1 MRLWQAARPLTAV
14 PPDGATGALV
24 GALDGDVDPGAD
36 RAPDGAVA
44 PDLAVG
50 AVDWLDVGDE
60 ALTAAQALTSALM
73 SADAVASCESMACCW
88 LSTTAWAWATLAC
101 AAAIPA
107 FDPAA
112 TPVAD
117 PPLAVPC
124 VPAEPVPVPEPAFE
138 PVCVPDD
145 PALLDEVG
153 AGVVR
158 SRTAGVTVNALVA
171 ALCVTCVVEPAPL
184 DDVDDD
190 VDGADDELVVPASC
204 AAVSAASVCC
214 ALATSASAAWV
225 CWFSAVMSSCARVCP
240 AATCWPSCAA
250 TDATLPDSAKLTVAR
265 STDETVPTEVTVWV
279 TDPRVTLA
287 SR

>member
-1 MRLWQAARPLTAV
+1 M
-14 PPDGATGALV
+14 
-24 GALDGDVDPGAD
+24 
-36 RAPDGAVA
+36 
-44 PDLAVG
+44 
-50 AVDWLDVGDE
+50 
-60 ALTAAQALTSALM
+60 
-73 SADAVASCESMACCW
+73 
-88 LSTTAWAWATLAC
+88 
-101 AAAIPA
+101 
-107 FDPAA
+107 
-112 TPVAD
+112 
-117 PPLAVPC
+117 
-124 VPAEPVPVPEPAFE
+124 
-138 PVCVPDD
+138 PDD
-145 PALLDEVG
+145 PTLLDEVG

-190 VDGADDELVVPASC
+190 VDGADDELVVPASS

-214 ALATSASAAWV
+214 ALATSASAACV
-225 CWFSAVMSSCARVCP
+225 CWFSAVMS
-240 AATCWPSCAA
+240 SCAA